1 MLSLYDHE
9 YIQTHNTPSIR
20 NSSLSSPCWSREK
33 IGTNLEIDK
42 TVHNFG
48 DILHKSGPVSC
59 TFTVTNTGSQ
69 PAVIYNVVSTCG
81 CTDVQ
86 WTKSPIRPG
95 ETGKISVTYSND
107 EGAYP
112 FDKTLTTYISDS
124 KKPVLL
130 KVRGVSI
137 EKVRP
142 LNELYPVQYGPLA
155 MKDTEYKVGE
165 QFTDETETTITLT
178 ENDCYRLMR
187 RDCNRRYNLDRCD
200 IPTFSLEVEFLN
212 LGDTEEYAALKG
224 LESVLLYDTVTVR
237 NEEINLSLQL
247 YVSEWEWDA
256 IRQKITALKLVNTTD
271 YKKGSVTGY
280 NVQSKSISSEKLM
293 DEVKEEIVGQVVD
306 IIPEYADPQAS
317 RPATVTVTDGDQTL
331 AWGTRSK
338 VGTVQGNDL
347 HVTMPVDPALQPPTG
362 TVGISGVF
370 SDPAFGPCYALIP
383 LYLKGKTASNIS
395 ITSATYYDSAS
406 HDITSTCAVAAV
418 TDYYINIRT
427 STAAAAGKYAN
438 ITISIT

>member
-1 MLSLYDHE
+1 MTMNIFRHIILPLFGILLSL
-9 YIQTHNTPSIR
+9 P
-20 NSSLSSPCWSREK
+20 PCWSREK

-155 MKDTEYKVGE
+155 MKDTEYKVGNLE
-165 QFTDETETTITLT
+165 QGGLKSEAVMVANISSRPIKVTFDQIDKNLSVSVSPDPIPANSTAEMSFTVTADRSIWGKNTYYARPLVDGKPVKTADGKTKIGFWAFTKENFSHLTQEQKSKGPRPAFKESTYSFGKVKQGTNVLATYSFKNEGKEKFVVHKVNSDASDWTCSAIPDVEPGKEATFKVTLNTAGLPKGEHLTIVTLT
-178 ENDCYRLMR
+178 TNS
-187 RDCNRRYNLDRCD
+187 
-200 IPTFSLEVEFLN
+200 P
-212 LGDTEEYAALKG
+212 
-224 LESVLLYDTVTVR
+224 
-237 NEEINLSLQL
+237 
-247 YVSEWEWDA
+247 
-256 IRQKITALKLVNTTD
+256 
-271 YKKGSVTGY
+271 
-280 NVQSKSISSEKLM
+280 
-293 DEVKEEIVGQVVD
+293 
-306 IIPEYADPQAS
+306 S
-317 RPATVTVTDGDQTL
+317 RPIVNLFIAG
-331 AWGTRSK
+331 
-338 VGTVQGNDL
+338 
-347 HVTMPVDPALQPPTG
+347 
-362 TVGISGVF
+362 
-370 SDPAFGPCYALIP
+370 
-383 LYLKGKTASNIS
+383 
-395 ITSATYYDSAS
+395 
-406 HDITSTCAVAAV
+406 
-418 TDYYINIRT
+418 YIE
-427 STAAAAGKYAN
+427 
-438 ITISIT
+438 